1 MMEDKFYPGFH
12 YRPQKN
18 WINDPNGLIYKDG
31 WYHMFYQYNP
41 GGDVWGDIHWGHAKS
56 RDLIH
61 WEECTVALT
70 PSYAEG
76 ELHCYS
82 GCAVE
87 KGDQIY
93 QRLAICSS
101 GARAWSSGIRSWRAT
116 P

>member
-1 MMEDKFYPGFH
+1 MEDKFYPGFH

-76 ELHCYS
+76 
-82 GCAVE
+82 
-87 KGDQIY
+87 
-93 QRLAICSS
+93 
-101 GARAWSSGIRSWRAT
+101 
-116 P
+116 